1 MALVN
6 FATKEINV
14 KLVYYG
20 PALSGKTT
28 NLQVIYD
35 QVPSEVKGQFTS
47 IATATERTLFFDY
60 LPLDLGTVRGFKLRL
75 GVYTVPGQAI
85 YGLTRKSI
93 LKSVDAIVFVAD
105 SDPDKLEANIENFQD
120 MVENLREYGLD
131 LDKVPLI
138 IQYNKRD
145 LPNAAPLDELR
156 TLLNP
161 THVPEFEACATTGVG
176 VFETLK
182 AIAKAVLTE
191 LRRGG
196 G

>member
-14 KLVYYG
+14 KIVYYG

-28 NLQVIYD
+28 NLQIIYD
-35 QVPSEVKGQFTS
+35 QVPTDVKGQFTS

-105 SDPDKLEANIENFQD
+105 SDPDKLEANIENFND
-120 MVENLREYGLD
+120 MCDNLRDYGID
-131 LDKVPLI
+131 IEKIPLV

-145 LPNAAPLDELR
+145 MPNAIPLEALEEA
-156 TLLNP
+156 LNP
-161 THVPEFEACATTGVG
+161 EGKFPFYEAVATNGMGVR
-176 VFETLK
+176 ETLK
-182 AIAKAVLTE
+182 HITKLAVS
-191 LRRGG
+191 RIH
-196 G
+196 

>member
-14 KLVYYG
+14 KVVYYG

-35 QVPSEVKGQFTS
+35 RVPEDIKGNFTS
-47 IATATERTLFFDY
+47 IATQTERTLFFDFM
-60 LPLDLGTVRGFKLRL
+60 PLDLGKVRGFDLRL

-105 SDPDKLEANIENFQD
+105 SDPDKFEANIDSFED
-120 MVENLREYGLD
+120 MIENLDEYGLD
-131 LDKVPLI
+131 LEKTPLV

-145 LPNAAPLDELR
+145 IENAVPIERLEEA
-156 TLLNP
+156 LNP
-161 THVPEFEACATTGVG
+161 ENRFTSYEAIAIKGEGVR
-176 VFETLK
+176 ETLK
-182 AIAKAVLTE
+182 YITKLAVS
-191 LRRGG
+191 RIH
-196 G
+196 

>member
-14 KLVYYG
+14 KIVYYG

-35 QVPSEVKGQFTS
+35 MVPLEVKGQFTS
-47 IATATERTLFFDY
+47 IATATERTLFFDF

-93 LKSVDAIVFVAD
+93 LKSVDAVVFVAD
-105 SDPDKLEANIENFQD
+105 SDPDKLEANIDNYND
-120 MVENLREYGLD
+120 MVDNLHEYGLD
-131 LDKVPLI
+131 LDRVPILL
-138 IQYNKRD
+138 QYNKRD
-145 LPNAAPLDELR
+145 LPNAIPLEVLEEA
-156 TLLNP
+156 LNP
-161 THVPEFEACATTGVG
+161 EGRYSAYEAVATQGIGVR
-176 VFETLK
+176 ETLK
-182 AIAKAVLTE
+182 HITKLAVS
-191 LRRGG
+191 RIH
-196 G
+196 

>member
-14 KLVYYG
+14 KIVYYG

-28 NLQVIYD
+28 NLQIIYD
-35 QVPSEVKGQFTS
+35 QVPTEVKGQFTS

-93 LKSVDAIVFVAD
+93 LKSVDAVVFVAD
-105 SDPDKLEANIENFQD
+105 SEPDKLEANIENFND
-120 MVENLREYGLD
+120 MCDNLRDYGID
-131 LDKVPLI
+131 MDKIPLV

-145 LPNAAPLDELR
+145 LPNAIPLEVLEEA
-156 TLLNP
+156 LNP
-161 THVPEFEACATTGVG
+161 EGRFPYYEAVATNGAGVR
-176 VFETLK
+176 ETLK
-182 AIAKAVLTE
+182 HITKLAVS
-191 LRRGG
+191 RIH
-196 G
+196 

>member
-14 KLVYYG
+14 KIVYYG

-28 NLQVIYD
+28 NLQIIYD
-35 QVPSEVKGQFTS
+35 QVPTEVKGQFTS

-93 LKSVDAIVFVAD
+93 LKSVDAVVFVAD
-105 SDPDKLEANIENFQD
+105 SEPDKLEANIENFND
-120 MVENLREYGLD
+120 MCDNLRDYGID
-131 LDKVPLI
+131 LDKIPLV

-145 LPNAAPLDELR
+145 LPNAIPLEILEEA
-156 TLLNP
+156 LNP
-161 THVPEFEACATTGVG
+161 EGRFPYYEAVATNGSGVR
-176 VFETLK
+176 ETLK
-182 AIAKAVLTE
+182 HITKLAVS
-191 LRRGG
+191 RIH
-196 G
+196 

>member
-14 KLVYYG
+14 KIVYYG

-35 QVPSEVKGQFTS
+35 AVPPEVKGQFTS
-47 IATATERTLFFDY
+47 IATATERTLFFDF

-105 SDPDKLEANIENFQD
+105 SDPDKLEANVDNFQD
-120 MVENLREYGLD
+120 MSDNLREYGLD
-131 LDKVPLI
+131 LERIPLI

-145 LPNAAPLDELR
+145 LPNATPLDVLEDFM
-156 TLLNP
+156 NP
-161 THVPEFEACATTGVG
+161 ERRFPHYEAIATNGIGVK
-176 VFETLK
+176 ETLK
-182 AIAKAVLTE
+182 HIAKLAIS
-191 LRRGG
+191 RIH
-196 G
+196 

>member
-145 LPNAAPLDELR
+145 LPNAIPFEVLEEA
-156 TLLNP
+156 LNP
-161 THVPEFEACATTGVG
+161 EGRFPIYEAVATKGIGVK
-176 VFETLK
+176 ETLK
-182 AIAKAVLTE
+182 HVTKLAVS
-191 LRRGG
+191 RIH
-196 G
+196 

>member
-14 KLVYYG
+14 KIVYYG

-28 NLQVIYD
+28 NLQIIYD
-35 QVPSEVKGQFTS
+35 QVPTDVKGQFTS

-120 MVENLREYGLD
+120 MCDNMRDYGID
-131 LDKVPLI
+131 IDKIPLV

-145 LPNAAPLDELR
+145 MPNAIPLEALEEA
-156 TLLNP
+156 LNP
-161 THVPEFEACATTGVG
+161 EGKFPFYEAVATNGMGVR
-176 VFETLK
+176 ETLK
-182 AIAKAVLTE
+182 HITKLAVS
-191 LRRGG
+191 RIH
-196 G
+196 

>member
-138 IQYNKRD
+138 IPYNKRD
-145 LPNAAPLDELR
+145 LPNAIPFEVLEEA
-156 TLLNP
+156 LNP
-161 THVPEFEACATTGVG
+161 EGRFPIYEAVATKGIGVK
-176 VFETLK
+176 ETLK
-182 AIAKAVLTE
+182 HVTKLAVS
-191 LRRGG
+191 RIH
-196 G
+196 

>member
-6 FATKEINV
+6 FATKEINI
-14 KLVYYG
+14 KIVYYG

-35 QVPSEVKGQFTS
+35 RVPDNVKGQFTS
-47 IATATERTLFFDY
+47 IATQTERTLFFDFM
-60 LPLDLGTVRGFKLRL
+60 PLDLGKVRGFDLRL

-105 SDPDKLEANIENFQD
+105 SDPDKFEANIDSFED
-120 MVENLREYGLD
+120 MVDNLEEYGLN
-131 LDKVPLI
+131 LEKTPLI

-145 LPNAAPLDELR
+145 LYNAVSIERLEDA
-156 TLLNP
+156 LNP
-161 THVPEFEACATTGVG
+161 EQRFSTYKAIAVNGEGVR
-176 VFETLK
+176 ETLK
-182 AIAKAVLTE
+182 HITKLAVA
-191 LRRGG
+191 RIR
-196 G
+196 

>member
-14 KLVYYG
+14 KIVYYG

-28 NLQVIYD
+28 NLQIIYD
-35 QVPSEVKGQFTS
+35 QVPTEVKGQFTS

-93 LKSVDAIVFVAD
+93 LKSVDAVVFVAD
-105 SDPDKLEANIENFQD
+105 SEPDKLEANIENFND
-120 MVENLREYGLD
+120 MCDNLRDYGLD
-131 LDKVPLI
+131 IDKVPLV

-145 LPNAAPLDELR
+145 LPNAIPLEVLEEA
-156 TLLNP
+156 LNP
-161 THVPEFEACATTGVG
+161 EGRFPYYEAVATNGSGVR
-176 VFETLK
+176 ETLK
-182 AIAKAVLTE
+182 HITKLAVS
-191 LRRGG
+191 RIH
-196 G
+196 

>member
-14 KLVYYG
+14 KIVYYG

-28 NLQVIYD
+28 NLQIIYD
-35 QVPSEVKGQFTS
+35 QVPTEVKGQFTS

-93 LKSVDAIVFVAD
+93 LKSVDAVVFVAD

-120 MVENLREYGLD
+120 MCDNLRDYGID
-131 LDKVPLI
+131 LDKVPLV

-145 LPNAAPLDELR
+145 LPNAIPLE
-156 TLLNP
+156 TLEEALNP
-161 THVPEFEACATTGVG
+161 EGRFPYYEAVATNGSGVR
-176 VFETLK
+176 ETLK
-182 AIAKAVLTE
+182 HITKLAVS
-191 LRRGG
+191 RIH
-196 G
+196 

>member
-145 LPNAAPLDELR
+145 LPNAIPFEVLEES
-156 TLLNP
+156 LNP
-161 THVPEFEACATTGVG
+161 EGRFPIYEAVATKGIGVK
-176 VFETLK
+176 ETLK
-182 AIAKAVLTE
+182 HVTKLAVS
-191 LRRGG
+191 RIH
-196 G
+196 

>member
-14 KLVYYG
+14 KIVYYG

-28 NLQVIYD
+28 NLQIIYD
-35 QVPSEVKGQFTS
+35 AVPPEVKGQFTS
-47 IATATERTLFFDY
+47 IATATERTLFFDF

-105 SDPDKLEANIENFQD
+105 SDPDKLEANIDNFQD
-120 MVENLREYGLD
+120 MADNLREYGLD
-131 LDKVPLI
+131 LEKIPLI

-145 LPNAAPLDELR
+145 LPNA
-156 TLLNP
+156 TLLEVLEEAINP
-161 THVPEFEACATTGVG
+161 EGRFPYYEAVATKGIGVR
-176 VFETLK
+176 ETLK
-182 AIAKAVLTE
+182 HITKLAVS
-191 LRRGG
+191 RIH
-196 G
+196 

>member
-14 KLVYYG
+14 KIVYYG

-28 NLQVIYD
+28 NLQIIYD
-35 QVPSEVKGQFTS
+35 QVPTDVKGQFTS

-93 LKSVDAIVFVAD
+93 LKSVDAVVFVAD
-105 SDPDKLEANIENFQD
+105 SDPDKLEANLENFQD
-120 MVENLREYGLD
+120 MCDNLREYGLD
-131 LDKVPLI
+131 IDKVPLV

-145 LPNAAPLDELR
+145 LPNAIPLEVLEDA
-156 TLLNP
+156 LNP
-161 THVPEFEACATTGVG
+161 EGRFPYYEAIATNGAGVK
-176 VFETLK
+176 ETLK
-182 AIAKAVLTE
+182 HITKLAVS
-191 LRRGG
+191 RIH
-196 G
+196 

>member
-14 KLVYYG
+14 KIVYYG

-28 NLQVIYD
+28 NLQIIYD
-35 QVPSEVKGQFTS
+35 QVPTEVKGQFTS

-93 LKSVDAIVFVAD
+93 LKSVDAVVFVAD
-105 SDPDKLEANIENFQD
+105 SEPDKLEANIENFND
-120 MVENLREYGLD
+120 MCDNLRDYGLD
-131 LDKVPLI
+131 IEKVPLV

-145 LPNAAPLDELR
+145 LPNAIPLEVLEEA
-156 TLLNP
+156 LNP
-161 THVPEFEACATTGVG
+161 EGRFPYYEAVATNGSGVR
-176 VFETLK
+176 ETLK
-182 AIAKAVLTE
+182 HITKLAVS
-191 LRRGG
+191 RIH
-196 G
+196 

>member
-14 KLVYYG
+14 KIVYYG

-35 QVPSEVKGQFTS
+35 QVPEEVKGKFTS
-47 IATATERTLFFDY
+47 IATATERTLFFDF

-93 LKSVDAIVFVAD
+93 LKSVDAVVFVAD
-105 SDPDKLEANIENFQD
+105 SDPDKFEANIDSFED
-120 MVENLREYGLD
+120 MVDNLNEYGLD
-131 LDKVPLI
+131 LEKVPLI

-145 LPNAAPLDELR
+145 IPDAVTIDRLQEA
-156 TLLNP
+156 LNP
-161 THVPEFEACATTGVG
+161 ESRYPAYEAIAINCQGVK
-176 VFETLK
+176 ETLK
-182 AIAKAVLTE
+182 HITKLAVA
-191 LRRGG
+191 RIH
-196 G
+196 

>member
-14 KLVYYG
+14 KIVYYG

-28 NLQVIYD
+28 NLQIIYD
-35 QVPSEVKGQFTS
+35 AVPPEVKGQFTS
-47 IATATERTLFFDY
+47 IATATERTLFFDF

-105 SDPDKLEANIENFQD
+105 SDPDKLEANIDNFQD
-120 MVENLREYGLD
+120 MADNLREYGLD
-131 LDKVPLI
+131 LEKIPLI

-145 LPNAAPLDELR
+145 LPNSTPLEVLEEAI
-156 TLLNP
+156 NP
-161 THVPEFEACATTGVG
+161 EGRFPYYEAVATKGLGVR
-176 VFETLK
+176 ETLK
-182 AIAKAVLTE
+182 HITKLAVS
-191 LRRGG
+191 RIH
-196 G
+196 

>member
-14 KLVYYG
+14 KIVYYG

-28 NLQVIYD
+28 NLQIIFD
-35 QVPSEVKGQFTS
+35 QVPQEVKGQFTS

-60 LPLDLGTVRGFKLRL
+60 LPLDLGTVRGFTLRL

-93 LKSVDAIVFVAD
+93 LKSVDAVVFVAD
-105 SDPDKLEANIENFQD
+105 SEPDKLEANIENFQD
-120 MVENLREYGLD
+120 MCENLRDYGLD
-131 LDKVPLI
+131 IEKIPLV

-145 LPNAAPLDELR
+145 LPNAIPLEVLEEA
-156 TLLNP
+156 LNP
-161 THVPEFEACATTGVG
+161 EGKFPYYEAVATNGAGVK
-176 VFETLK
+176 ETLK
-182 AIAKAVLTE
+182 HVTKLAVS
-191 LRRGG
+191 RIH
-196 G
+196 

>member
-14 KLVYYG
+14 KIVYYG

-28 NLQVIYD
+28 NLQIIYD
-35 QVPSEVKGQFTS
+35 QVPTEVKGQFTS

-93 LKSVDAIVFVAD
+93 LKSVDAVVFVAD
-105 SDPDKLEANIENFQD
+105 SEPDKLEANIENFND
-120 MVENLREYGLD
+120 MCDNLRDYGID
-131 LDKVPLI
+131 LDKIPLV

-145 LPNAAPLDELR
+145 LPNAIPLEVLEEA
-156 TLLNP
+156 LNP
-161 THVPEFEACATTGVG
+161 EGRFPYYEAVATNGSGVR
-176 VFETLK
+176 ETLK
-182 AIAKAVLTE
+182 HITKLAVS
-191 LRRGG
+191 RIH
-196 G
+196 

>member
-120 MVENLREYGLD
+120 MAENLREYGLD
-131 LDKVPLI
+131 LDKIPLI

-145 LPNAAPLDELR
+145 LPNAIPFEVLEEA
-156 TLLNP
+156 LNP
-161 THVPEFEACATTGVG
+161 EGRFPVYEAVATKGIGVK
-176 VFETLK
+176 ETLK
-182 AIAKAVLTE
+182 HVTKLAVS
-191 LRRGG
+191 RIH
-196 G
+196 